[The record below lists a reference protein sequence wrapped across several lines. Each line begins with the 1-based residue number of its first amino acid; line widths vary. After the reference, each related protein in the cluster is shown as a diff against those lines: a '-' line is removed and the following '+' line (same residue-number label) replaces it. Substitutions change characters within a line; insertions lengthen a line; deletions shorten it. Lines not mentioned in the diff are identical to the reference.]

1 MNCAMVIAILLIIA
15 LSVIEGILIDRMI
28 EYRKRNRILRY
39 QDKREKPNEIIVCM
53 NAIVVFDGREVS
65 WYDKDKSIRWEK
77 R

>member
-1 MNCAMVIAILLIIA
+1 MNFAAVIALLLIIA
-15 LSVIEGILIDRMI
+15 LAVVEGILIDRMI

>member
-1 MNCAMVIAILLIIA
+1 MNYAMVIALLLIIA
-15 LSVIEGILIDRMI
+15 LAVVEGILIDRMI

-39 QDKREKPNEIIVCM
+39 QEKREKPNEIIVCM

>member
-1 MNCAMVIAILLIIA
+1 MNFAMVIAILLIIA
-15 LSVIEGILIDRMI
+15 LAVVEGILIDRMI

>member
-1 MNCAMVIAILLIIA
+1 MNFAMVIALLLIIA
-15 LSVIEGILIDRMI
+15 LAVVEGILIDRMI
-28 EYRKRNRILRY
+28 EYRKRNLILLY
-39 QDKREKPNEIIVCM
+39 QDARGKPNEIIVCM

>member
-1 MNCAMVIAILLIIA
+1 MNCAMVNAILSIIA

-39 QDKREKPNEIIVCM
+39 QDKRGKPNEKIVCM
-53 NAIVVFDGREVS
+53 NAIVVFDGREVF

>member
-1 MNCAMVIAILLIIA
+1 MNYAIVIALLLIIA
-15 LSVIEGILIDRMI
+15 LAVFEGILIDRMI
-28 EYRKRNRILRY
+28 ENRKRYRILLY
-39 QDKREKPNEIIVCM
+39 QYERGKPNEEIVCM